1 MGYGSVKG
9 QPVMAD
15 YYPILARAVSRLA
28 INNAQARQE
37 VYERVRTVLAA
48 ELSRQ
53 DPQKSTLEILRER
66 SSLETAIRR
75 VEAELLP
82 SHTQTPKGQPSQRR
96 AAKYAEIAADGNQSA
111 TEPAQPEEIAGSEK
125 WPPER
130 KQTSPESVA
139 SKGNSATQS
148 ERQPSVRYF
157 DRAYLAEIFADSISS
172 LIFDGETLRVEF
184 GVTRVEKEEANSP
197 ITARRYSVCR
207 LVLPV
212 AATVELINRMQ
223 QITPALTQAGVMKAA
238 PQQPDTAATKA
249 G

>member
-1 MGYGSVKG
+1 MV
-9 QPVMAD
+9 D
-15 YYPILARAVSRLA
+15 YYPVLARAVSRLA
-28 INNAQARQE
+28 INNAHARQE

-48 ELSRQ
+48 ELSKQ
-53 DPQKSTLEILRER
+53 DPQKSALEILRER
-66 SSLETAIRR
+66 SALEAAIRR

-82 SHTQTPKGQPSQRR
+82 THTQTPKGRPPQQP

-111 TEPAQPEEIAGSEK
+111 PEPAQPEEIAGSEK

-139 SKGNSATQS
+139 SKGNSATQR
-148 ERQPSVRYF
+148 EGQPSVRYF
-157 DRAYLAEIFADSISS
+157 DRAYLAEIFADSISG

-184 GVTRVEKEEANSP
+184 GVTRFEKEKANSP

-207 LVLPV
+207 LVLPL
-212 AATVELINRMQ
+212 AAAVDFINRMR
-223 QITPALTQAGVMKAA
+223 QIEPALTQAGVVKAA
-238 PQQPDTAATKA
+238 PQHPDTAATKA